1 MTTAQAVGAVS
12 REAAEWYAIDWPAIN
27 RNVRRLQV
35 RIVQATKAS
44 RWGRVRALQRLLT
57 HSYSGKVLAV
67 RRVRENN
74 GKKTPGVDQE
84 IWDTPEKK
92 TQAVHAL
99 KRRGYQSQP
108 LRRVYIPKSDGK
120 TMRPLGI
127 PTMKDRAQQALYL
140 LALAPVVETT
150 ADKNSYG
157 FRQQRSCAD
166 AMEQCFKA
174 LRSANTQW
182 ILEGD
187 IKSFFDK
194 ISHDWLL
201 AHVPIDQVILQKW
214 LKSGYME
221 KHVLH
226 ETTDGTPQGGIISP
240 ALANCALDGLERLL
254 RKNYPAGKRL
264 KSLGGE
270 KPCVNLV
277 RYADDFVI
285 TSKSKELL
293 AGEIKPLVEHFLQE
307 RGLELSPKKTVITH
321 VEHGFDFLGQ
331 NVRRYPNGKLL
342 IKPSKKN
349 VKTFLEDIRRTIK
362 AAHGMSAADLIDQLN
377 PKIRGWANYHRHVV
391 SKRTFRRVDLMIFS
405 SLWRWARRRHPNK
418 SPRWVKPKYFE
429 RRRDRDW
436 SFFGETCD
444 DEGRSNKVWL
454 YYAKSIPIKRHV
466 KVKGE
471 ANPYDPTDETY
482 FEEREGA
489 HMLETFRGTRTL
501 RYLWYEQRGLCTL
514 CNTKITRI
522 TGWRLHYGV
531 PRAMGGSTAAS
542 NRVLLHP
549 ECMTGFIVSVFPFR
563 NRVSSK
569 EAFEGLELGERKLSR
584 PVLRGPGGRKVAGL
598 PGIQLSR
605 PNAKRKREI

>member
-12 REAAEWYAIDWPAIN
+12 REAAEWYAIDWQAIH

-44 RWGRVRALQRLLT
+44 RWGKVRALQHLLT

-67 RRVRENN
+67 RRVTENN

-84 IWDTPEKK
+84 IWDTREKK

-99 KRRGYQSQP
+99 KRRGYQPQP

-127 PTMKDRAQQALYL
+127 PTMKDRAQQALHL
-140 LALAPVVETT
+140 LALDPVVETT
-150 ADKNSYG
+150 ADNNSYG

-166 AMEQCFKA
+166 AIEQCFKT
-174 LRSANTQW
+174 LSKPNPQW

-187 IKSFFDK
+187 IKSCFDR

-201 AHVPIDQVILQKW
+201 AHVPMDRALLQKW

-240 ALANCALDGLERLL
+240 ALSNCALDGLERLL
-254 RKNYPAGKRL
+254 KEKFPTNKPLSSFGGKF
-264 KSLGGE
+264 
-270 KPCVNLV
+270 PCVNLI
-277 RYADDFVI
+277 RYADDFII
-285 TSKSKELL
+285 TGRTQELL
-293 AGEIKPLVEHFLQE
+293 EGEIKPLVEQFLQK
-307 RGLELSPKKTVITH
+307 RGLELSPVKTVITH
-321 VEHGFDFLGQ
+321 VEKGFDFLGQ
-331 NVRRYPNGKLL
+331 NVRKYPNGKLL

-349 VKTFLEDIRRTIK
+349 VKTFLGGIRKTIK
-362 AAHGMSAADLIDQLN
+362 AALGMSAADLIHELN

-391 SKRTFRRVDLMIFS
+391 SKRTYVRVDHEIFS

-418 SPRWVKPKYFE
+418 NTRWRKQKYFALH
-429 RRRDRDW
+429 RGHDW

-444 DEGRSNKVWL
+444 DEGQPSQVWL
-454 YYAKSIPIKRHV
+454 RHARSTPIKRHV
-466 KVKGE
+466 KVKGD
-471 ANPYDPTDETY
+471 ANPYDPAYETY
-482 FEEREGA
+482 FEQREGA
-489 HMLETFRGTRTL
+489 HMQETFRGTRTL
-501 RYLWYEQRGLCTL
+501 RFLWHEQSGLCTV
-514 CNTKITRI
+514 CYTKITRI
-522 TGWRLHYGV
+522 TGWRLHHCV
-531 PRAMGGSTAAS
+531 PRVMGGSHSTE

-549 ECMTGFIVSVFPFR
+549 ECYDRVHNQRISVSKPR
-563 NRVSSK
+563 
-569 EAFEGLELGERKLSR
+569 LPERGVR
-584 PVLRGPGGRKVAGL
+584 RA
-598 PGIQLSR
+598 
-605 PNAKRKREI
+605 

>member
-12 REAAEWYAIDWPAIN
+12 REAAEWYAIDWQPIN

-35 RIVQATKAS
+35 RIVQATKEG
-44 RWGRVRALQRLLT
+44 RWGKVQALQHLLT

-67 RRVRENN
+67 RRVTENN
-74 GKKTPGVDQE
+74 GKKTSGVDQE

-166 AMEQCFKA
+166 AMVQCFLA

-187 IKSFFDK
+187 IKSCFDK
-194 ISHDWLL
+194 ISHDWLF
-201 AHVPIDQVILQKW
+201 AHVPMDRVILQKW

-226 ETTDGTPQGGIISP
+226 DTTEGTPQGGIISP

-254 RKNYPAGKRL
+254 QEKYPAGKRL

-293 AGEIKPLVEHFLQE
+293 EGEIKPLVEQFLQE
-307 RGLELSPKKTVITH
+307 RGLELSPTKTVITH

-342 IKPSKKN
+342 IKPSKKS
-349 VKTFLEDIRRTIK
+349 VGTFLDGIRRTIK
-362 AAHGMSAADLIDQLN
+362 AAHGVSAADLIDRLN

-391 SKRTFRRVDLMIFS
+391 SKRTFGCVDHTIFS

-418 SPRWVKPKYFE
+418 SPRWFKPKYFD
-429 RRRDRDW
+429 RRGNRDW

-444 DEGRSNKVWL
+444 DEGRPTKVWL
-454 YYAKSIPIKRHV
+454 YYAKSTPIKRHV

-471 ANPYDPTDETY
+471 ANPYDPTYETY

-501 RYLWYEQRGLCTL
+501 RYLWYEQRGICTL
-514 CNTKITRI
+514 CNAKITRI
-522 TGWRLHYGV
+522 TGWRLHYCV
-531 PRAMGGSTAAS
+531 PRVMGGSTGAT

-549 ECMTGFIVSVFPFR
+549 ACHDRVHRLRLSVSKPR
-563 NRVSSK
+563 
-569 EAFEGLELGERKLSR
+569 LL
-584 PVLRGPGGRKVAGL
+584 
-598 PGIQLSR
+598 
-605 PNAKRKREI
+605 